1 MEVLT
6 QLELLCGSRTTVWK
20 EEPLTKSSLCSGSNH
35 SAEMNTVVYVSLLYQ
50 QTTLVTQGA
59 CLARP
64 LKLIVVVLCFA
75 HPVGMNSSR
84 TTVWK

>member
-1 MEVLT
+1 M
-6 QLELLCGSRTTVWK
+6 WK
-20 EEPLTKSSLCSGSNH
+20 EEPLTKSSLCSGSDH
-35 SAEMNTVVYVSLLYQ
+35 SAEMNTVVYVSLLCLMLNQ

-84 TTVWK
+84 TTVLTKVVLIKEELQC